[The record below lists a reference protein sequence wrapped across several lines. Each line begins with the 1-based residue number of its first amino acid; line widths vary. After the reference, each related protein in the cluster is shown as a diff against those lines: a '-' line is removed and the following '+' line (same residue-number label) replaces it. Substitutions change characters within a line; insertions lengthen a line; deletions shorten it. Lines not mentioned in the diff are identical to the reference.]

1 MDKMKTVSPET
12 LLRVMD
18 REKYEELRKR
28 GKLAITKRAPDT
40 EILLSSIPIRYRHKL
55 TAAR

>member
-1 MDKMKTVSPET
+1 MKTISLEA

-28 GKLAITKRAPDT
+28 GRLVVTRHAPDT
-40 EILLSSIPIRYRHKL
+40 EILLSSIPIQYRHKL
-55 TAAR
+55 TAAH

>member
-1 MDKMKTVSPET
+1 MKTISLEA

-28 GKLAITKRAPDT
+28 GQTGCNPACPRHRNPVVVYTNSV
-40 EILLSSIPIRYRHKL
+40 SS
-55 TAAR
+55 